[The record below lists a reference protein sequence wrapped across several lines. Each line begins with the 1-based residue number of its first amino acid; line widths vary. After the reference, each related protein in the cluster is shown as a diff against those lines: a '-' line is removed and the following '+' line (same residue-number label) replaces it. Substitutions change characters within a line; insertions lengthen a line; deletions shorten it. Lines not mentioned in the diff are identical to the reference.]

1 MAGAGVG
8 TSLDLPCLLQARK
21 MTKLEDYMVGV
32 INIFHQYS
40 IRKGNFD
47 TLSKGELMQLMTQ
60 ELPNVIKVGDASLS
74 QTCPRRM
81 TVGQGLRWGWPQFD
95 VLTLCP
101 HWTGALPP
109 FLNSTFQLTQSPWA
123 WLIASLWHASLSRR
137 VGREVGGLGVH

>member
-60 ELPNVIKVGDASLS
+60 ELPNAIKVGDASLS

-81 TVGQGLRWGWPQFD
+81 TVGQGRDSEAYSSLRMNALVKTNINNAPQLLSCRTSCHTINSTVNTYLYLLRW
-95 VLTLCP
+95 L
-101 HWTGALPP
+101 H
-109 FLNSTFQLTQSPWA
+109 
-123 WLIASLWHASLSRR
+123 I
-137 VGREVGGLGVH
+137 